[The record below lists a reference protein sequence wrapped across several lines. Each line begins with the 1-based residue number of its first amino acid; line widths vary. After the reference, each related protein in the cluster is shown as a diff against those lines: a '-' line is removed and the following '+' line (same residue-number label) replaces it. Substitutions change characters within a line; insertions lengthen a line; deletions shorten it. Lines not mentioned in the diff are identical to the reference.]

1 MKQIIQYLNQTDVTL
16 IETPIP
22 KINKNNILVKTNLS
36 LISSGTEKM
45 LTDFAKANLL
55 EKAKQQPDKLQE
67 VLSKLNT
74 DGIYATYEAVSSK
87 MDVPL
92 EMGYCNV
99 GEVIEV
105 GENCKGKF
113 NIGDRIVSNGPHA
126 EIISTHEKLC
136 ATIPDGVSDQDAVFT
151 VLGSISLHGIRCITP
166 SIGETFLVSGL
177 GIIGLL
183 TCQILIANGCK
194 VLGFDPDETKC
205 KIAEKFGVITNHID
219 DENFQYWI
227 KDNTNNIGIDGALI
241 TASTRS
247 SNPIK
252 QAANS
257 CRKRG
262 RIVMIGATGMHLN
275 RNDFYKNEI
284 SFMVSCS
291 YGPGRYDDQY
301 ELKGLDYPIGY
312 VRWTEKRNFQAI
324 LDLIKKGSIDTKELI
339 SAKFDLLDAKKAY
352 KLLNSKEPNLA
363 ILLNYPKKE
372 NKKSTIKLYD
382 FPQNSELKRSKNK
395 EKISISFIGSGNY
408 ASRLLIPAFKKSN
421 VSFHSLSANRGV
433 NTVHFGKKFGFKFSS
448 TNIDQVIKSKD
459 VNTIVIATR
468 HDSHADLVI
477 KSLEAG
483 KNVFVEKPIC
493 INIEELNKIRET
505 YMKILKKRKK
515 QILMVGFNRRFSPLT
530 VSLKNKLS
538 NLNSKQAFIYT
549 CNAGKL
555 DKNNWQFD
563 PKIGGGRLIG
573 EACHFVDLMRFLASS
588 KIKKINIL
596 KLNKEEDCF
605 SLNIE
610 FDNGSIGT
618 IHYFSNGS
626 KRFPKE
632 RLEVFSN
639 GEIYCIN
646 NFKSF
651 EVWDNNL
658 NYKKERLFK
667 QNKGQ
672 NECVDKFIESINKG
686 LDSPIP
692 IDQLFEVQQKLLEI

>member
-1 MKQIIQYLNQTDVTL
+1 MKQVIQYLNQPDINL

-45 LTDFAKANLL
+45 LTDFAKSNLL
-55 EKAKQQPDKLQE
+55 EKAKQQPEKVQE
-67 VLSKLNT
+67 VLSKINT

-87 MDVPL
+87 MDIPL

-99 GEVIEV
+99 GEVLEV

-113 NIGDRIVSNGPHA
+113 NIGDRVVSNGPHA
-126 EIISTHEKLC
+126 EIISTNEKLC
-136 ATIPDGVSDQDAVFT
+136 ATIPDEVSDKQAVFT
-151 VLGSISLHGIRCITP
+151 VLGSISLHGIRCINP

-194 VLGFDPDETKC
+194 VLGFDPDDTKC
-205 KIAEKFGVITNHID
+205 KIAEKLGVITNHID
-219 DENFQYWI
+219 DANFQHWI

-241 TASTRS
+241 TASTKS
-247 SNPIK
+247 SSPIK
-252 QAANS
+252 QSANA

-275 RNDFYKNEI
+275 RNDFYKKEL

-291 YGPGRYDDQY
+291 YGPGRYDNHY
-301 ELKGLDYPIGY
+301 ELQGLDYPIGY

-324 LDLIKKGSIDTKELI
+324 LDLIKRGSINTEELI
-339 SAKFDLLDAKKAY
+339 SAKFDILDAKKAY
-352 KLLNSKEPNLA
+352 KLLNSADPNLA
-363 ILLNYPKKE
+363 ILLNYPKKQ

-382 FPQNSELKRSKNK
+382 FSQKAELKGTKNK
-395 EKISISFIGSGNY
+395 DKITISFIGSGNH
-408 ASRLLIPAFKKSN
+408 ASRFLIPAFKNGN
-421 VSFHSLSANRGV
+421 VNLHTLSANRGV
-433 NTVHFGKKFGFKFSS
+433 NTVHFGRKFGFKYSS
-448 TNIDQVIKSKD
+448 TNIDEVIKNKN

-477 KSLEAG
+477 KCLEVG

-493 INIEELNKIRET
+493 INFEELNKIRDT
-505 YMKILKKRKK
+505 YIKILKKRRK
-515 QILMVGFNRRFSPLT
+515 QILMVGFNRRFSPLI
-530 VSLKNKLS
+530 VSLKKKLS

-563 PKIGGGRLIG
+563 PNIGGGRLIG
-573 EACHFVDLMRFLASS
+573 EACHFLDLIRFLASS
-588 KIKKINIL
+588 KIKKLNIL

-605 SLNIE
+605 SLNID
-610 FDNGSIGT
+610 FVNGSIGT

-626 KRFPKE
+626 KRYPKE

-651 EVWDNNL
+651 EIWDNNL

-672 NECVDKFIESINKG
+672 KECVDKFIESINRG
-686 LDSPIP
+686 LSSPIP
-692 IDQLFEVQQKLLEI
+692 IDELFEVQQKLLEI